1 LLTGTQS
8 FKAYEEAQRFFKPSI
23 ANDYNQAMNPNA
35 KGQFGDFG
43 PKDIKVNK
51 DDHFLFYVDEEP
63 AEGVAL
69 NFVPDGTRLFM
80 FNKSRRA
87 SGL

>member
-1 LLTGTQS
+1 MTGSQS

-23 ANDYNQAMNPNA
+23 ANDYNKAMNQNN
-35 KGQFGDFG
+35 KGKLGDFG

-51 DDHFLFYVDEEP
+51 DDQFLFYVDEEP

-69 NFVPDGTRLFM
+69 NFVPDGKNYLFYL
-80 FNKSRRA
+80 NKSRCTF
-87 SGL
+87 GV